1 MSCSEV
7 YIQHCTTDCANRVAV
22 VELISLVF
30 WGQYAIVRRL
40 GRCGMRQSLEIS
52 ETCWIFLE
60 GQKERER
67 FGDLV
72 LGIRLI

>member
-1 MSCSEV
+1 
-7 YIQHCTTDCANRVAV
+7 
-22 VELISLVF
+22 
-30 WGQYAIVRRL
+30 
-40 GRCGMRQSLEIS
+40 MRQSLEIS